1 MDVRMNPFRQSGF
14 NLLEVVIGLA
24 MFAIGLLAIAS
35 LQGNLT
41 RSHADASVRTVA
53 SHIAEELIEDYRG
66 FGLIE
71 TDPAGVVPAYLD
83 IVDQTTTISRG
94 GIDYVA
100 ITQVDD
106 YYYDLATDTF
116 TTANPEGLLVS
127 DFKEVT
133 VTVSWGAAPGFQVT
147 AGQEISANDM
157 GTGRVELA
165 AIISSVSTQGSGRTM
180 TQRNVG
186 KFNPDVVYTPGQNPD
201 IVSLTLGDN
210 RFKESTLPE
219 PRVYRAEEK
228 VETRLDV
235 VTYSQTDA
243 GAQFLRREEFIA
255 VSCECTLRS
264 PPAVAEAGGR
274 WPTVWVGDEYEL
286 GEMAIKPYG
295 ESASNQQSVF
305 CDVCCRD
312 HHDGLSA
319 AADPASAK
327 YNPYRASTDYWSS
340 GTFNGDHKHYGRN
353 SAGQLVLA
361 DDPGDRYVEACRM
374 IRVDGFMRVAQDAR
388 QEGRN
393 LFPEDYLDEEA
404 EVDDYSEWV
413 TTSVNSFEN
422 ALAGDY
428 ETAPPSL
435 AAPPQAPAEGGFPT
449 STTLPTPTSASTQQ
463 LRSRGVYVDYL
474 RDDLRTAIDCLRT
487 LPDSGEASDC
497 DSDTIQ
503 FDRTGSKNVLE
514 VIPFFD
520 VQLTWLN
527 RWTENPANVP
537 VDTTNEP
544 VLTDNAHSRGVAS
557 KSTIGTSQVFATG
570 HRGNIGWTDTDPID
584 PNFSS
589 QLASAQLTVQSVTG
603 TPPPPPGTMVIGGL
617 ITTGVNG
624 LKATDV
630 QVVGTNANCNRSPNG
645 YSCQFGALATGVE
658 LKVFGYKKQGLTL
671 SACSST
677 LSRTSSGTDA
687 NGRGFAFFLLS
698 PTPALD
704 PAVSHNI
711 WIQEGSCSGAS
722 G

>member
-1 MDVRMNPFRQSGF
+1 MDPRPKPLKQHGF

-53 SHIAEELIEDYRG
+53 THIAEELIEDYRG
-66 FGLIE
+66 FGLVE
-71 TDPAGVVPAYLD
+71 TDPAGVIPAYQD
-83 IVDQTTTISRG
+83 IVNETRTISRG
-94 GIDYVA
+94 GVDYVA
-100 ITQVDD
+100 ITQVTD
-106 YYYDLATDTF
+106 YYYDLATDSF
-116 TTANPEGLLVS
+116 ATANPEGLLVS
-127 DFKEVT
+127 DFKEVR
-133 VTVSWGAAPGFQVT
+133 VTVSWGAAPGFRVT
-147 AGQEISANDM
+147 EGVEVSANDI
-157 GTGRVELA
+157 GTGRTALA
-165 AIISSVSTQGSGRTM
+165 TVISSVSTQGSGRAQ
-180 TQRNVG
+180 TQRQAG
-186 KFNPDVVYTPGQNPD
+186 LFNPDVEYTPGQNPD
-201 IVSLTLGDN
+201 VVSLQLGDN

-219 PRVYRAEEK
+219 PRVYRQDEK

-235 VTYSQTDA
+235 VTYSQTQA
-243 GAQFLRREEFIA
+243 GSQFLRREEFIA
-255 VSCECTLRS
+255 VSCECTLRA
-264 PPAVAEAGGR
+264 PPSVAEDGGR

-286 GEMAIKPYG
+286 GELAIKPYG

-319 AADPASAK
+319 AADPAAAK
-327 YNPYRASTDYWSS
+327 FNPFRPAADYWSS

-374 IRVDGFMRVAQDAR
+374 VRVDGFMRVAQDAR

-393 LFPEDYLDEEA
+393 LFPENYLDEDA
-404 EVDDYSEWV
+404 EIDDYSSWV
-413 TTSVNSFEN
+413 TTATNSFEN

-428 ETAPPSL
+428 ETMPPSL
-435 AAPPQAPAEGGFPT
+435 APPPLAPADGGFPT
-449 STTLPTPTSASTQQ
+449 STTLPTATGATTQQ
-463 LRSRGVYVDYL
+463 LRSRGVYIDYM
-474 RDDLRTAIDCLRT
+474 RDDLRVAIDCLRA
-487 LPDSGEASDC
+487 LPESGEASDC

-527 RWTENPANVP
+527 RWTESPANVP

-557 KSTIGTSQVFATG
+557 KNAVGNSQVYATG

-584 PNFSS
+584 PNFSA
-589 QLASAQLTVQSVTG
+589 QLSSAQLQVESVSG
-603 TPPPPPGTMVIGGL
+603 TPPPPPGTLVINGL
-617 ITTGVNG
+617 ISSGVNG

-630 QVVGTNANCNRSPNG
+630 QVVGVNANCNRSPNG
-645 YSCQFGALATGVE
+645 YSCQFSSSATGVE
-658 LKVFGYKKQGLTL
+658 LKVFGYKKAGFTLAACSATL
-671 SACSST
+671 SQ
-677 LSRTSSGTDA
+677 TSSGTDA
-687 NGRGFAFFLLS
+687 NGRGFAYFLLS
-698 PTPALD
+698 PSPALD
-704 PAVSHNI
+704 PAVSHDI
-711 WIQEGSCSGAS
+711 TIQQGGCSL
-722 G
+722 